1 MRMGHVRI
9 TRLARTL
16 VAGATLLGV
25 SIAVGAESKSTAP
38 QIPAAAG
45 EQTGVDPDAVYEAGR
60 QLFQQYA
67 PPEVKAEYD
76 FPSKEQWD
84 AALGKLQA
92 ALQSDS
98 MENLAAYAPQARAL
112 LSAFRASGA
121 EPELADWLEQRLD
134 EIEGADQARTMPARP
149 PEPAPLRPSLPG
161 PRPPPPTVQVPYYD
175 LWFSRV
181 RVRPVPARAAELM
194 PVLRNA
200 FAAEGVPPALAWL
213 AEAESSFNPSARSP
227 AGARGL
233 FQLMPDTA
241 KRLGLDTF
249 LPDERTSPE
258 KSAHAAARYLRE
270 LHAKFGDWPLTLAA
284 YNAGEGRISR
294 ALASRKATG
303 FAAIADSLPAETRM
317 YVPKVCALVAA
328 RTGVNI
334 TGR

>member
-1 MRMGHVRI
+1 MRHVRPTHLFRALI
-9 TRLARTL
+9 
-16 VAGATLLGV
+16 AGAALFGV
-25 SIAVGAESKSTAP
+25 SITVAAEPKSSTP
-38 QIPAAAG
+38 QTPPEPAG
-45 EQTGVDPDAVYEAGR
+45 EAGVDADAVYEAGR

-84 AALGKLQA
+84 AALGKLQT

-98 MENLAAYAPQARAL
+98 MEDLAAYAPQARAV
-112 LSAFRASGA
+112 LSALRAAGA
-121 EPELADWLEQRLD
+121 EPEMADWLEQRLD
-134 EIEGADQARTMPARP
+134 EVEGASEARAMPPQP
-149 PEPAPLRPSLPG
+149 PESPPVRPAV
-161 PRPPPPTVQVPYYD
+161 PRPKPLPAAVTVPYYD

-181 RVRPVPARAAELM
+181 RTRPVPARAAKLM

-200 FAAEGVPPALAWL
+200 FEAEGVPPALAWL

-227 AGARGL
+227 AGAKGL

-241 KRLGLDTF
+241 KQLGLDTF

-258 KSAHAAARYLRE
+258 KSAHAAARYLRQ

-303 FAAIADSLPAETRM
+303 FAAIADALPAETRM

>member
-1 MRMGHVRI
+1 MRPRLFGLCGKRHWLVVLVIASVARAEKVVRPNPP
-9 TRLARTL
+9 
-16 VAGATLLGV
+16 AGQTPAGQTDELYSLG
-25 SIAVGAESKSTAP
+25 
-38 QIPAAAG
+38 Q
-45 EQTGVDPDAVYEAGR
+45 

-76 FPSKEQWD
+76 FPTKEQWD

-92 ALQSDS
+92 SLQASSIDD
-98 MENLAAYAPQARAL
+98 LAAYAPQARSI

-134 EIEGADQARTMPARP
+134 EVEGADQARTLPPSPPEAAPVRP
-149 PEPAPLRPSLPG
+149 PVAGPKPVPA
-161 PRPPPPTVQVPYYD
+161 TVQVPYYD

-181 RVRPVPARAAELM
+181 RARPVPARAAELM

-227 AGARGL
+227 AGAKGL

-270 LHAKFGDWPLTLAA
+270 LHTKFGDWPLTLAA

-334 TGR
+334 AGR